1 VKIDSGTNAN
11 ILQYQGN
18 QPRTAQNGAG
28 STGTSGSAATQASG
42 TTVSLSGLSSH
53 VQSAAASNSGD
64 IDTAK
69 VESVKAALRNG
80 TYQIDSGKI
89 ADGMLQSARDTMKPS
104 AS

>member
-1 VKIDSGTNAN
+1 VKIDSSSNAN
-11 ILQYQGN
+11 VLQYQDNQTRTQQNAGN
-18 QPRTAQNGAG
+18 
-28 STGTSGSAATQASG
+28 AATTGSVTTPASG

-53 VQSAAASNSGD
+53 VRSAAAGGSGD

-80 TYQIDSGKI
+80 TYTIDSGKI
-89 ADGMLQSARDTMKPS
+89 ADGMLSSAKDVMKPS